1 MDPIFGAIEL
11 YSAIKIKRS
20 DGRVHLAKVVQL
32 ASESKSVGVEWNE
45 GGETKG
51 KEIFIDLIFEL
62 NDELRPNASTS
73 KPSATATATT
83 INQSVQQQQQQQNQ
97 TVPTPPVISNGLS
110 NSRLTL
116 DIDSVERAYDSRPP
130 PTLPPHLLQKFPH
143 YSSSAQTPSTPISS
157 TPSSGY

>member
-32 ASESKSVGVEWNE
+32 SSESKSVGVEWNE

-73 KPSATATATT
+73 KSSATATVTT
-83 INQSVQQQQQQQNQ
+83 INQPVQQQQQ
-97 TVPTPPVISNGLS
+97 TGPTPPVISNGLS

-143 YSSSAQTPSTPISS
+143 YSSSSPQTPSTPIN
-157 TPSSGY
+157 GY